1 VTTSSASAQ
10 RWIDRGLIWAYSFN
24 HEESLRC
31 FKRAAKYDPS
41 CAMAFWGIAFAA
53 GPNYNKAWQF
63 FDKEELRTSVREA
76 SDALFEAKHLNTA

>member
-1 VTTSSASAQ
+1 
-10 RWIDRGLIWAYSFN
+10 
-24 HEESLRC
+24 
-31 FKRAAKYDPS
+31 
-41 CAMAFWGIAFAA
+41 MAFWGIAFAA